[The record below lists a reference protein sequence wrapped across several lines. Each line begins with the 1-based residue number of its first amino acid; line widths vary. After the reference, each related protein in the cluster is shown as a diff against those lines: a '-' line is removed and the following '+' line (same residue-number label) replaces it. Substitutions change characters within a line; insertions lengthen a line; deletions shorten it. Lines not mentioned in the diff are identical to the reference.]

1 MYRYS
6 ISIKKYDRIDTKVK
20 QLWGLIMNPQIIMF
34 IGISIQNIGFFIVI
48 QILTGRL
55 LKWKEG
61 LITLACAIA
70 VIPLFPMIAYWLNL
84 VTIGIFTLALLYKKQ
99 SIYFAVTIPS
109 ITFII
114 SIMCDYILNP
124 ILWSVFKLKVG
135 NDSRE
140 LSHVVFYTIAM
151 MLFACLIAFL
161 LKKAIDKWGVYTY
174 LNQRKYG
181 FMILAVVILTLLI
194 YHLNILFSAA
204 DGFIQEIVRLNTVIF
219 VVYFIALIGILN
231 VVLQSAIQEIKMK
244 TQQEQFGQLQEYTT
258 TLESLHKEMR
268 VFRHDYINIL
278 SSMAGYME
286 KDDMEGLK
294 KFFSENIIP
303 INQTME
309 SNNHKISLLQ
319 NIHVMELKGL
329 IAIKLIRAQ
338 ELKIDAIV
346 EVVEEIDEINMPSID
361 LCKIVGILLDNAV
374 EAASESIDPFI
385 RLAVVKREDS
395 VLIVFANSIPD
406 NMPPVYKMFEEGF
419 STKGDAR
426 GLGLAS
432 LRETI
437 QKYSNVTLATKL
449 MDREFIQEL
458 EIV

>member
-1 MYRYS
+1 M
-6 ISIKKYDRIDTKVK
+6 KVK
-20 QLWGLIMNPQIIMF
+20 QLWGLIMNPQIILF
-34 IGISIQNIGFFIVI
+34 VAILIQNIGFFIVI

-70 VIPLFPMIAYWLNL
+70 VIPLFPVIHYWLNL
-84 VTIGIFTLALLYKKQ
+84 LTIGIFTLALLYKRQ
-99 SIYFAVTIPS
+99 SVFFAVTIPS

-124 ILWSVFKLKVG
+124 LLWSVFKIRVG
-135 NDSRE
+135 EISSD
-140 LSHVVFYTIAM
+140 LSQAVFYAISM
-151 MLFACLIAFL
+151 MVFACLVAII
-161 LKKAIDKWGVYTY
+161 LKKAIDKWSVYTY
-174 LNQRKYG
+174 LNQKKYG
-181 FMILAVVILTLLI
+181 FMIVAVVILTLLI
-194 YHLNILFSAA
+194 YHLNIFFSAA
-204 DGFIQEIVRLNTVIF
+204 DGFVQEIVRLNTIIF
-219 VVYFIALIGILN
+219 VVYFIALIGILY

-244 TQQEQFGQLQEYTT
+244 TQEEQFEQLQEYTT
-258 TLESLHKEMR
+258 TLETLHKEMR

-294 KFFSENIIP
+294 EFFSDNIVP
-303 INQTME
+303 INQTMT

-319 NIHVMELKGL
+319 NIHIMELKGL

-338 ELKIDAIV
+338 ELKINAMV

-374 EAASESIDPFI
+374 EAASESKDPFI

-395 VLIVFANSIPD
+395 TLIVFANSVPE
-406 NMPPVYKMFEEGF
+406 NMPPIYKVFEEGF
-419 STKGDAR
+419 STKGDGR

-437 QKYSNVTLATKL
+437 QKYPNVTLATKL

-458 EIV
+458 EIM

>member
-1 MYRYS
+1 
-6 ISIKKYDRIDTKVK
+6 
-20 QLWGLIMNPQIIMF
+20 MNPQIILF
-34 IGISIQNIGFFIVI
+34 VAILIQNIGFFIVI

-70 VIPLFPMIAYWLNL
+70 VIPLFPMITYWLNL
-84 VTIGIFTLALLYKKQ
+84 VTIGIFTIALLYKKQ
-99 SIYFAVTIPS
+99 SVFFAVTIPS

-124 ILWSVFKLKVG
+124 LLWSAFNIQVG
-135 NDSRE
+135 DISSDLR
-140 LSHVVFYTIAM
+140 YTILYAIAM
-151 MLFACLIAFL
+151 MLFACLIAFV
-161 LKKAIDKWGVYTY
+161 LKKVIDKWSVYTY

-181 FMILAVVILTLLI
+181 FMILAVVLLTLLI
-194 YHLNILFSAA
+194 YHLNIFFSAA

-219 VVYFIALIGILN
+219 LVYFLTLIGILYM
-231 VVLQSAIQEIKMK
+231 VLQSAIQEIKMK
-244 TQQEQFGQLQEYTT
+244 TQQEQFEQLQEYTT

-268 VFRHDYINIL
+268 IFRHDYINIL

-286 KDDMEGLK
+286 KDDIEGLK
-294 KFFSENIIP
+294 KFFSENIVP
-303 INQTME
+303 INQTMI

-346 EVVEEIDEINMPSID
+346 EVVEEIDKINMPSID

-374 EAASESIDPFI
+374 EAAAESKDPFI

-395 VLIVFANSIPD
+395 VLIVFANSIPE
-406 NMPPVYKMFEEGF
+406 NMPPVYKIFEEGF

-458 EIV
+458 EII